1 MNTADHTAE
10 TPEKESSIG
19 IVFDIQNF
27 SIHDGP
33 GIRTTVFL
41 KGCPL
46 RCFWCHNPESWS
58 AKPEILFSPEKCTG
72 CGKCRDAC
80 PHGCHVLENGTH
92 VFRRQLCT
100 GCGLC
105 ARSCLFDAL
114 ELCGVPRTPESV
126 MEQVLRDRPF
136 YENSG
141 GGLTLSGGE
150 PMAQYP
156 FTRELL
162 KLAGENHLS
171 SAMETSGFAP
181 LELYLEIL
189 PDTDLFLFD
198 IKTLDPEKHRRF
210 TGQENSRILDNLH
223 ALDRAGAELHLRC
236 PLIPGWNDSPE
247 ELDAIA
253 ALVRTLSHVRQVEVE
268 PYHPLG
274 VPKARRLGMERIFE
288 APFPPKE
295 LPAQWIA
302 RIASGCSIPVIR
314 Q

>member
-1 MNTADHTAE
+1 MDNSLNSGKSPEETAVT
-10 TPEKESSIG
+10 G
-19 IVFDIQNF
+19 LVFDIQNF

-46 RCFWCHNPESWS
+46 RCLWCHNPESWS

-72 CGKCRDAC
+72 CGKCLRAC
-80 PHGCHVLENGTH
+80 PNGYHVLTEGKH
-92 VFRRQLCT
+92 LFRRDTCI

-105 ARSCLFDAL
+105 ARQCFSGAL

-126 MEQVLRDRPF
+126 LEQVLKDRMF

-150 PMAQYP
+150 PMAQFP
-156 FTRELL
+156 FSRELL
-162 KLAGENHLS
+162 KLAKEHHLS
-171 SAMETSGFAP
+171 TAMETCGFAP
-181 LELYLEIL
+181 RDHYREIL
-189 PDTDLFLFD
+189 PYTDLFLFD
-198 IKTLDPEKHRRF
+198 IKTLDPAKHRHF
-210 TGQENSRILDNLH
+210 TGQDNARILENLH
-223 ALDRAGAELHLRC
+223 ALDEAGAELHLRC
-236 PLIPGWNDSPE
+236 PLVPGRNDSAA

-253 ALVRTLSHVRQVEVE
+253 ALAKTLSHVRQVEVE
-268 PYHPLG
+268 PYHPMG
-274 VPKARRLGMERIFE
+274 VPKARRLGMKTIFE
-288 APFPPKE
+288 AEFPPKE

-302 RIASGCSIPVIR
+302 RISSGCSVPVIR